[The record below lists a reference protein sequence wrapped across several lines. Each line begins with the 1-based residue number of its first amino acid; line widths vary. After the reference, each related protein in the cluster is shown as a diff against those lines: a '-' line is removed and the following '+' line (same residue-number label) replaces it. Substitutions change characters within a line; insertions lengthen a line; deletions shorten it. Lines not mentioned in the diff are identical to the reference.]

1 MTIDVRTIE
10 DSSSFLATFTCM
22 FSKFWIMRQFYK
34 CRSISANDRLDWQI
48 DDPLRWKIQW
58 RIHWLQRSGQ
68 RVMLLMYENIRKE
81 ALIYVHLVYLD
92 IGVMC
97 FNVYKQRDVRD

>member
-1 MTIDVRTIE
+1 
-10 DSSSFLATFTCM
+10 
-22 FSKFWIMRQFYK
+22 
-34 CRSISANDRLDWQI
+34 
-48 DDPLRWKIQW
+48 
-58 RIHWLQRSGQ
+58 
-68 RVMLLMYENIRKE
+68 MYENIRKE